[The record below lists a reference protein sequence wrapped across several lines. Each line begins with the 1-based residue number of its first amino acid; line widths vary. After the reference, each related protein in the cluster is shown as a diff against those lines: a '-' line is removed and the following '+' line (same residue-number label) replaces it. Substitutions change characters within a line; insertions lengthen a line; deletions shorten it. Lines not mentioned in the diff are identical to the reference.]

1 MARYWV
7 NRSHLDSGLP
17 TAPYWSGV
25 AGRDV
30 SDDEAAR
37 LDAVDLGGWARTN
50 AEMLD
55 LIEEQRSAGTRLA
68 LLSNAP
74 HVQAEAFERVAWTAG
89 FERIFVSAPLGLV
102 KPDPAIFEHVL
113 QELDASPEDVTF
125 VDDRAGQRGGSRR
138 PRHPGAAVHRHRR
151 PARCPGLSGAR
162 TCRRTEVAWRGGRA
176 GRARHRS
183 VGRQPPA
190 TKAEGSAQPGAVRT
204 CSWPP

>member
-1 MARYWV
+1 MISLPYDDQAGAEVARLLDLTPEELMARYWV
-7 NRSHLDSGLP
+7 NRSHVDSGLP

-37 LDAVDLGGWARTN
+37 LDTVDLGGWARTN
-50 AEMLD
+50 ADMLD

-74 HVQAEAFERVAWTAG
+74 HVQAKAFERVAWTAG

-113 QELDASPEDVTF
+113 QELDVPAEDVT
-125 VDDRAGQRGGSRR
+125 VDDRPANVE
-138 PRHPGAAVHRHRR
+138 AA
-151 PARCPGLSGAR
+151 AALGI
-162 TCRRTEVAWRGGRA
+162 RA
-176 GRARHRS
+176 LLFTGTDDLRA
-183 VGRQPPA
+183 A
-190 TKAEGSAQPGAVRT
+190 LA
-204 CSWPP
+204 